1 MKQAKIIG
9 IGGVSR
15 AGKSTLAQKLK
26 DSFDGS
32 VLIVAQDEF
41 VRPESDIPKVKE
53 RTDWEHPASIDFER
67 IKAEVKAQ
75 KRNYDLIIVEGLLA
89 FYDPELAAMLD
100 LTVLIKISQETFM
113 ERRKKE
119 NRWGKEPDWYLDHV
133 WESYLKFGQFEA
145 EVVLEDWD
153 GEVLE
158 TSPPGS
164 YFLNLFTRDSSLHS
178 E

>member
-1 MKQAKIIG
+1 AH
-9 IGGVSR
+9 
-15 AGKSTLAQKLK
+15 KLK

-32 VLIVAQDEF
+32 VFILAQDEF
-41 VRPESDIPKVKE
+41 VRPESGIPKIKE

-67 IKAEVKAQ
+67 IKAEAKAQ

-89 FYDPELAAMLD
+89 FYDPELAAMFD
-100 LTVLIKISQETFM
+100 LTVLMNISRETFM
-113 ERRKKE
+113 ERRKQE
-119 NRWGKEPDWYLDHV
+119 SRWGKEPDWYLEHV
-133 WESYLKFGQFEA
+133 WDSYLKFGQFEA

-158 TSPPGS
+158 TSPLGS
-164 YFLNLFTRDSSLHS
+164 YFRNLLSRDSSLHS